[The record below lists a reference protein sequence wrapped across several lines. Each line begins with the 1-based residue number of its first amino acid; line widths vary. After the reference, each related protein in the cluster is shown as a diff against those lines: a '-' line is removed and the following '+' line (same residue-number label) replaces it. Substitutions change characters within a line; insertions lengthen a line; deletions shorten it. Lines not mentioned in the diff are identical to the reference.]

1 MEKKKIKD
9 NGLLAEDV
17 KKIVVYDEHNKK
29 EIAVITKETITT
41 ANEDTVI
48 KISF

>member
-29 EIAVITKETITT
+29 EIAVITKEMITT